1 MKFSVG
7 YFPGCRQVIEENREK
22 ISEIYFAYGGFANG
36 RSTAGQT
43 DETYIAS
50 LRETLQALAKAGFK
64 TNLLLNGT
72 CYGAEAL
79 SRKLFESIG
88 DTVEELREIAA
99 LSGVTTTSPLIARF
113 IKENF
118 ADIRTRAS
126 VNMNV
131 GSVCGME
138 YVSDLFDEF
147 YLSRDENRSIEAIR
161 AARAWCDNHGKKL
174 LGLANSGCLLH
185 CSVHTFHDNLVSHER
200 EAMTR
205 DNGYDFLGQCR
216 VYLAKPEN
224 RAEWIRHTTWIRP
237 EDVSLYEGLFD
248 GLKLATRVHADP
260 GRVIRAYVHGRS
272 GGSLPGLLEP
282 DHSALFYPNVL
293 ENALLPADFGKT
305 VLYCDKNCGAC
316 GYCDRVQAAAT
327 VSLTENKGGILSC

>member
-36 RSTAGQT
+36 RTAAVPTNEAYVLEQT
-43 DETYIAS
+43 
-50 LRETLQALAKAGFK
+50 ETLRALSKEGIR

-88 DTVEELREIAA
+88 DTVEELRQNVA

-118 ADIRTRAS
+118 PDVLTRAS
-126 VNMNV
+126 VNMNI

-138 YVSDLFDEF
+138 YVGDLFDEF
-147 YLSRDENRSIEAIR
+147 YLSRDENRNIGAIR
-161 AARAWCDNHGKKL
+161 AARAWCDEHGKKL
-174 LGLANSGCLLH
+174 FGLANSGCLLH
-185 CSVHTFHDNLVSHER
+185 CSAHTFHDNLVSHER
-200 EAMTR
+200 EAMTM
-205 DNGYDFLGQCR
+205 DNGYDFSGQCR
-216 VYLAKPEN
+216 VYLAKTEN
-224 RAEWIRHTTWIRP
+224 RAGWIRHTTWIRP
-237 EDVSLYEGLFD
+237 EDVPLYEGLFD

-260 GRVIRAYVHGRS
+260 GRVIRAYVQGHA
-272 GGSLPGLLEP
+272 GGSLPGLMEP
-282 DHSALFYPNVL
+282 DHSALFYPTVL

-305 VLYCDKNCGAC
+305 LLYCDKNCAAC

-327 VSLTENKGGILSC
+327 VSLTENKGGIFSC